1 MGKNF
6 FWNRKKCCKNI
17 FNLRTTTNEKRAKKK
32 VKSFREIISVNMKNK
47 NLFGNNL

>member
-6 FWNRKKCCKNI
+6 FWNRTKCCKNI

-47 NLFGNNL
+47 NLFGNN